1 MFSEKRNTCGEV
13 VKASTA
19 LSQNKVVS
27 VTPFRGVTYVH
38 IADYKRNKFV
48 SLSISEVE
56 GLMGLVPHIQAYNT
70 MWHGVSYIYKYIY
83 ILVLSCILFK

>member
-48 SLSISEVE
+48 SLSISEVV

-70 MWHGVSYIYKYIY
+70 MWHGVSYIFNMNIVF
-83 ILVLSCILFK
+83 I